1 MLRNELDVSII
12 NVDLLVSL
20 PDDVD
25 TIPPSFGG
33 FFDIAIVINDAC
45 ATSDDMWL

>member
-1 MLRNELDVSII
+1 
-12 NVDLLVSL
+12 VDLLVSL

-25 TIPPSFGG
+25 TISPSFGG
-33 FFDIAIVINDAC
+33 FFDIAIVIDDAC